1 MIKVLFFLVLVLPGH
16 PPVPYQEEVA
26 SLGECLAM
34 QKDALEVG
42 PPAGGNIQ
50 AGCVLIDAGV
60 KS

>member
-1 MIKVLFFLVLVLPGH
+1 MIKVIFFLVLVLPGQK
-16 PPVPYQEEVA
+16 PVPHQEEVA

-34 QKDALEVG
+34 QKEALEIG

-50 AGCVLIDAGV
+50 AGCVLIDAAV